1 MKARNFLIVLALIGG
16 LLLFGERV
24 FSGTVFKGNGLSDYQ
39 QPQQN
44 DTDDFSPTMDAG
56 NCIER
61 TPPEPIHHDLHPLLI
76 AWAASILL
84 TFKIARRWAR
94 SH

>member
-1 MKARNFLIVLALIGG
+1 
-16 LLLFGERV
+16 
-24 FSGTVFKGNGLSDYQ
+24 
-39 QPQQN
+39 
-44 DTDDFSPTMDAG
+44 MDAG